1 MRNRTNLMQPR
12 NASNSRPF
20 GGVADGAQRYHAETL
35 RYKCS
40 HCEKLATAILK
51 AFVYTK
57 DLAANPHIAAG
68 LAQSYPDM
76 QVPVA
81 QFKDGPAVR
90 IALAHSCPSCL
101 PGMERA
107 FAHHPDYVFVTIDRG
122 PKASSASV
130 SLG

>member
-1 MRNRTNLMQPR
+1 MIDRTSPTRAR
-12 NASNSRPF
+12 NASNSRAF
-20 GGVADGAQRYHAETL
+20 GGVTDGAQRYHAETL

-40 HCEKLATAILK
+40 HCGKLAVAILK

-101 PGMERA
+101 PGMERV
-107 FAHHPDYVFVTIDRG
+107 FARHPDYVFVMIDRG
-122 PKASSASV
+122 PKASGASV